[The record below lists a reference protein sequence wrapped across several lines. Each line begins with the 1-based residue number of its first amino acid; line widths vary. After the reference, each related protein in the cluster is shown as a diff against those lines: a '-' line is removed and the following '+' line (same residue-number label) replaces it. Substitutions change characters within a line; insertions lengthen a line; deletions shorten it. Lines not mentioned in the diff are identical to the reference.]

1 MIKKVVPILIRRK
14 AQTFE
19 ILAFRHP
26 LAGIQLVKGSIEPN
40 ETYEHAAIREL
51 FEESGLIARDNP
63 KFIGNLV
70 LKSNHQDWYFYCCE
84 ATQVIPDTWIHY
96 CLDDGGLEFKFFWH
110 RLYQEPS
117 EDWHE
122 IFREALFFLRKFVN
136 DDENDSVF

>member
-1 MIKKVVPILIRRK
+1 MKKQKYLVILFWGGVL
-14 AQTFE
+14 ALLFVGV
-19 ILAFRHP
+19 ILYFDLHKRNT
-26 LAGIQLVKGSIEPN
+26 LA
-40 ETYEHAAIREL
+40 
-51 FEESGLIARDNP
+51 
-63 KFIGNLV
+63 
-70 LKSNHQDWYFYCCE
+70 
-84 ATQVIPDTWIHY
+84 DTWVHY